1 MANRS
6 VFKIW
11 GSIGPSGAI
20 VSLTEKI
27 CTAMFPQAYKY
38 GDPEQ
43 FESQIDLDLKKIRD
57 MYILELFKFKDQ
69 FQKKMY
75 VESERENAYMHL
87 IHIIQQFIEKT
98 VRLERNKYMRERIF
112 Y

>member
-6 VFKIW
+6 VFKIF

-27 CTAMFPQAYKY
+27 CTAYYPQAYKY

-43 FESQIDLDLKKIRD
+43 FESQIDIDLKKIRD
-57 MYILELFKFKDQ
+57 MYILELFNYKDM
-69 FQKKMY
+69 FQKKMNIDN
-75 VESERENAYMHL
+75 EKEHAYMQL
-87 IHIIQQFIEKT
+87 IFVI
-98 VRLERNKYMRERIF
+98 
-112 Y
+112 